1 MGPEIGTCI
10 GIDASVVWMSSSP
23 CSVVGPRPRLGE
35 AETSPEAEAE
45 VGRGCDSSR
54 GRGSGRG
61 PRSGEAKTFFRG
73 RGLRSGEAELPVAPE
88 AELGGGRDSAL
99 PWWLAQ

>member
-1 MGPEIGTCI
+1 
-10 GIDASVVWMSSSP
+10 MS
-23 CSVVGPRPRLGE
+23 GE

-54 GRGSGRG
+54 GRG
-61 PRSGEAKTFFRG
+61 
-73 RGLRSGEAELPVAPE
+73 LRSGEAELPVAPE
-88 AELGGGRDSAL
+88 AEVGGSRDLLSLVL